1 MPQEVIQLFPQLRVA
16 IEQVT
21 ALTSSDAAA
30 SAADLVE
37 RAVDEAAG
45 KIARRARGQGF
56 QLDQAVKAA
65 VEAHAMN
72 AATEFY
78 AESWK
83 VEDVHGKESYD
94 LVCRRDGEVKHIEVK
109 GTTTDGIE
117 VILTPNEVAHARNY
131 RNTALFVLKNI
142 SGLAAPK
149 TTR

>member
-1 MPQEVIQLFPQLRVA
+1 
-16 IEQVT
+16 
-21 ALTSSDAAA
+21 
-30 SAADLVE
+30 
-37 RAVDEAAG
+37 
-45 KIARRARGQGF
+45 
-56 QLDQAVKAA
+56 
-65 VEAHAMN
+65 MN

-142 SGLAAPK
+142 RVSRSEDDTVKAAGGVRCLYDPWEIDAGALTPVGYRYMVPGLALRTEPS
-149 TTR
+149 